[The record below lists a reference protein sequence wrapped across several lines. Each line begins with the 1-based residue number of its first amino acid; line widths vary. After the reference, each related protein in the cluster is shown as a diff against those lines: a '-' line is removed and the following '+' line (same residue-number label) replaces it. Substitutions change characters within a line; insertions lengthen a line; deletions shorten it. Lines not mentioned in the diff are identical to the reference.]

1 VDRFGRERRRD
12 DVSDETQSLMKC
24 TTCWRNAIQI
34 AKAMAVTLRRGFASS
49 GCHAAS
55 VTYFSHAASV
65 TYFRGQPM
73 LRRDGDYGRTPCTAC
88 GMCMDVCPTRC
99 IRVAASEGEPGTIA
113 GVQFEVD
120 LNRCMYCGICASAC
134 PVEAIALAGEC
145 VP

>member
-12 DVSDETQSLMKC
+12 DVSDETQSQMKC
-24 TTCWRNAIQI
+24 TACWRNAIQI
-34 AKAMAVTLRRGFASS
+34 AKAMAFTLRQGFASS

-55 VTYFSHAASV
+55 VTYFRG
-65 TYFRGQPM
+65 YFRGQPM
-73 LRRDGDYGRTPCTAC
+73 LRRDDDYGRTPCTVCGAC
-88 GMCMDVCPTRC
+88 VDACPTHC

-120 LNRCMYCGICASAC
+120 VNRCMYCGICASAC
-134 PVEAIALAGEC
+134 PVEAIALSGEC